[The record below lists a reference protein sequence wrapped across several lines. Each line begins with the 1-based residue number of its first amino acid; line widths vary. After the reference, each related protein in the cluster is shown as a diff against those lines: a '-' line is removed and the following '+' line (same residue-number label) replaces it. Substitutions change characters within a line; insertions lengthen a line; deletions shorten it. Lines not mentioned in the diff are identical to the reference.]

1 MRLSARK
8 TCELGEGL
16 RLEVLEQPMSD
27 HDEAAVPNTSR
38 SNDPYERLKSLS
50 IDLPKLHPPVGNFAH
65 AVQYADLLFVS
76 GQGPRD
82 AQGRL
87 HTGKVGATVSTQE
100 AYEHA
105 RLTGVNLLAVIHE
118 TLGSLARVRRVVK
131 LLGLVNASL
140 DFTQHPK
147 VINGCSDL
155 LIDVFGTEIGR
166 HARSAIGVASLPGQ
180 ITVEIELIV
189 AVYPST

>member
-1 MRLSARK
+1 
-8 TCELGEGL
+8 
-16 RLEVLEQPMSD
+16 MSD
-27 HDEAAVPNTSR
+27 HDEADPPDAHR
-38 SNDPYERLKSLS
+38 SNDPYERLKSLG
-50 IDLPKLHPPVGNFAH
+50 IALPKLHPPVGNFAH
-65 AVQYADLLFVS
+65 AVQHADLLFVS

-87 HTGKVGATVSTQE
+87 HTGKVGATISAPE

-155 LIDVFGTEIGR
+155 LIDVFGEEMGR

-189 AVYPST
+189 AVYPSP

>member
-1 MRLSARK
+1 
-8 TCELGEGL
+8 
-16 RLEVLEQPMSD
+16 MSD
-27 HDEAAVPNTSR
+27 HDEAAALSTPR
-38 SNDPYERLKSLS
+38 PIDPYERLGSLG

-82 AQGRL
+82 AQSRL
-87 HTGKVGATVSTQE
+87 HTGKVGATISAQE

-140 DFTQHPK
+140 DFT
-147 VINGCSDL
+147 
-155 LIDVFGTEIGR
+155 
-166 HARSAIGVASLPGQ
+166 
-180 ITVEIELIV
+180 
-189 AVYPST
+189 